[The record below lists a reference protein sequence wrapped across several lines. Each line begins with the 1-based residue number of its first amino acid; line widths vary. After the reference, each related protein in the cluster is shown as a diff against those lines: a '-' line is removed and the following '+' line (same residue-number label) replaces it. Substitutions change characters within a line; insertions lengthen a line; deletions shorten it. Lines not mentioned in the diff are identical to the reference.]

1 MSLEEIKKGK
11 IRTLYRVTDPAKVG
25 LNVPDAILIEAGD
38 GVSAFDKRLGI
49 TIPGKGSLLTQLS
62 AFWFDQTRDI
72 IPNHMVRADDN
83 LMYAKPLMM
92 LPVECIVRGY
102 ITGSG
107 WESYK
112 ETGTV
117 CGIEL
122 PPGLQ
127 EAQKLDEPI
136 FTPTTK
142 EDVGVHDRPLAFDE
156 FVSVVGTDDLAEE
169 IRDVSI
175 KLYTFAAQYALER
188 GIIIA
193 DMKMEF
199 GIDENGNLVL
209 ADEFGTP
216 DCCRFWPVS
225 EYRVGSTP
233 PSYDKQPLRDW
244 LKAHKK
250 EDGTYPAIPEEVI
263 ADTRNRYIT
272 AYEVLTG
279 KSFSHNP

>member
-1 MSLEEIKKGK
+1 MQLTTIREGK
-11 IRTLYRVTDPAKVG
+11 IRTLYRLVDPTEVG
-25 LNVPDAILIEAGD
+25 LNVPSAILIKAGD
-38 GVSAFDKRLGI
+38 GVSAFDERLGI

-62 AFWFDQTRDI
+62 AFWFNQTKDI
-72 IPNHMVRADDN
+72 IPNHMLRTECN
-83 LMYAKPLMM
+83 RMYAKPLVM

-107 WESYK
+107 WESYQK
-112 ETGTV
+112 TGSV

-127 EAQKLDEPI
+127 EAEKLAEPI

-142 EDVGVHDRPLAFDE
+142 EDVGVHDRPLTFE
-156 FVSVVGTDDLAEE
+156 ELVSVVGTDALAEE

-175 KLYTFAAQYALER
+175 KLYKFAAQYALER

-199 GIDENGNLVL
+199 GFDANGNLVL

-225 EYRVGSTP
+225 NYRVGSTP

-244 LKAHKK
+244 LKANKNA
-250 EDGTYPAIPEEVI
+250 DGTYPTIPEEVI
-263 ADTRNRYIT
+263 ADTRARYVA
-272 AYEVLTG
+272 AYEALTG
-279 KSFSHNP
+279 KSFTA

>member
-1 MSLEEIKKGK
+1 MQLTTIKEGK
-11 IRTLYRVTDPAKVG
+11 IRTLSRLDDPTEVG
-25 LNVPDAILIEAGD
+25 LNVPAAILIKAGD
-38 GVSAFDKRLGI
+38 GVSAFDQRLGI
-49 TIPGKGSLLTQLS
+49 TIPDKGVLLTQMS
-62 AFWFDQTRDI
+62 AFWFEHTKDI
-72 IPNHMVRADDN
+72 IPNHMIRADGN
-83 LMYAKPLMM
+83 QMYAKPLMM

-107 WESYK
+107 WESYQK
-112 ETGTV
+112 TGSV
-117 CGIEL
+117 CGIAL
-122 PPGLQ
+122 PSGLQ

-142 EDVGVHDRPLAFDE
+142 EDVGVHDRPLTFE
-156 FVSVVGTDDLAEE
+156 ELVSVVGTDALAEE

-175 KLYTFAAQYALER
+175 KLYKFAAQYALER

-225 EYRVGSTP
+225 EYQVGSTP
-233 PSYDKQPLRDW
+233 PSLDKQPLRNW
-244 LKAHKK
+244 LKGHKNA
-250 EDGTYPAIPEEVI
+250 DGTYPAIPQEVI
-263 ADTRNRYIT
+263 NDTRARYIK
-272 AYEVLTG
+272 AYESLTG
-279 KSFSHNP
+279 KSFTA

>member
-11 IRTLYRVTDPAKVG
+11 VRTLYRVTDPAKVG
-25 LNVPDAILIEAGD
+25 LGVPNAILIEAGD
-38 GVSAFDKRLGI
+38 GVSAFDSRLGI
-49 TIPGKGSLLTQLS
+49 TIPDKGKLLTQMS
-62 AFWFDQTRDI
+62 AFWFKKTKDI
-72 IPNHMVRADDN
+72 IPNHMLRAEDN
-83 LMYAKPLMM
+83 RMYAKPLMM

-117 CGIEL
+117 CGITL
-122 PPGLQ
+122 PSGLQ

-142 EDVGVHDRPLAFDE
+142 EDVGVHDRPLTFEE
-156 FVSVVGTDDLAEE
+156 FVSVVGTDALAEE
-169 IRDVSI
+169 IRDLSI
-175 KLYTFAAQYALER
+175 KLYKFAAEYALEH

-193 DMKMEF
+193 DMKLEF

-233 PSYDKQPLRDW
+233 PSLDKQPLRDW

-250 EDGTYPAIPEEVI
+250 EDGTYPTIPEEVI
-263 ADTRNRYIT
+263 LDTRNRYIA
-272 AYEVLTG
+272 AYEALTG
-279 KSFSHNP
+279 SHFD

>member
-1 MSLEEIKKGK
+1 MSLKEIKKGK
-11 IRTLYRVTDPAKVG
+11 VRTLYLVPDPTKVG

-38 GVSAFDKRLGI
+38 GVSAFDSRLGI
-49 TIPGKGSLLTQLS
+49 TIPGKGLLLTQLS
-62 AFWFDQTRDI
+62 AFWFEHTKDI

-107 WESYK
+107 WESYQK
-112 ETGTV
+112 TGSV

-122 PPGLQ
+122 SPGLQ

-142 EDVGVHDRPLAFDE
+142 EDVGVHDRPLKFDE
-156 FVSVVGTDDLAEE
+156 FVSVVGTDALAEE

-175 KLYTFAAQYALER
+175 KLYKFAAQYALKR

-199 GIDENGNLVL
+199 GIDENGNLIL

-244 LKAHKK
+244 LKSHKN
-250 EDGTYPAIPEEVI
+250 EDGTYPTIPDEVI
-263 ADTRNRYIT
+263 ADTRARYVA
-272 AYEVLTG
+272 AYEALTG
-279 KSFSHNP
+279 KKFTA

>member
-25 LNVPDAILIEAGD
+25 LDVPDAILIEAGN
-38 GVSAFDKRLGI
+38 GVSAFDSRLGI
-49 TIPGKGSLLTQLS
+49 TIPGKGELLTQMS
-62 AFWFDQTRDI
+62 AFWFEHTKDI
-72 IPNHMVRADDN
+72 CPNHMLRVYGNR
-83 LMYAKPLMM
+83 MYAKPLEMI
-92 LPVECIVRGY
+92 PVECIVRGY

-107 WESYK
+107 WESYQK
-112 ETGTV
+112 TGSV

-127 EAQKLDEPI
+127 ESQKLDEPI

-142 EDVGVHDRPLAFDE
+142 EDVGVHDRPLTFEE
-156 FVSVVGTDDLAEE
+156 FSGKVGSTDQANK
-169 IRDVSI
+169 IRNTSI
-175 KLYTFAAQYALER
+175 ELYKFAANHALKQ

-199 GIDENGNLVL
+199 GLDENRNMIL

-216 DCCRFWPVS
+216 DCCRFWPV
-225 EYRVGSTP
+225 EFYRVGSTP

-244 LKAHKK
+244 LKGHKNA
-250 EDGTYPAIPEEVI
+250 DGTYPAIPQEVI
-263 ADTRNRYIT
+263 NDTRARYIN
-272 AYEVLTG
+272 AYESLTG
-279 KSFSHNP
+279 KRFTA

>member
-1 MSLEEIKKGK
+1 MQLTTIREGK
-11 IRTLYRVTDPAKVG
+11 IRTLYRLVDPTEVG
-25 LNVPDAILIEAGD
+25 LNVPSTILIKAGD
-38 GVSAFDKRLGI
+38 GVSAFDERLGI

-62 AFWFDQTRDI
+62 AFWFNQTKDI
-72 IPNHMVRADDN
+72 IPNHMLRTECN
-83 LMYAKPLMM
+83 RMYAKPLVM

-107 WESYK
+107 WESYQK
-112 ETGTV
+112 TGSV

-127 EAQKLDEPI
+127 EAEKLAEPI

-142 EDVGVHDRPLAFDE
+142 EDVGVHDRPLTFE
-156 FVSVVGTDDLAEE
+156 ELVSVVGTDALAEE

-175 KLYTFAAQYALER
+175 KLYKFAAQYALER

-233 PSYDKQPLRDW
+233 PSLDKQPLRDW

-250 EDGTYPAIPEEVI
+250 DDGTYPAIPEEVI
-263 ADTRNRYIT
+263 LDTRSRYIT
-272 AYEVLTG
+272 AYEALTG
-279 KSFSHNP
+279 SHFDA

>member
-1 MSLEEIKKGK
+1 MQLTTIKEGK
-11 IRTLYRVTDPAKVG
+11 IRTLYQLDDPTEIG
-25 LNVPDAILIEAGD
+25 LNVPAAILIKAGD
-38 GVSAFDKRLGI
+38 RVSAFDRRLGI
-49 TIPGKGSLLTQLS
+49 TIPGKGLLLTQLS
-62 AFWFDQTRDI
+62 AFWFEQTKHI
-72 IPNHMVRADDN
+72 IPNHMLRAEGN
-83 LMYAKPLMM
+83 RMYAKPLMM

-142 EDVGVHDRPLAFDE
+142 EDVGVHDRPLE
-156 FVSVVGTDDLAEE
+156 FAEFSEVVGSTDLANE
-169 IRDVSI
+169 IRDTSI
-175 KLYTFAAQYALER
+175 ELYKFAAEYALER

-199 GIDENGNLVL
+199 GLDENVNLVL

-225 EYRVGSTP
+225 EYGVGSTP
-233 PSYDKQPLRDW
+233 PSYDKQLLRDW
-244 LKAHKK
+244 LKAH
-250 EDGTYPAIPEEVI
+250 TAIPQEVI
-263 ADTRNRYIT
+263 NDTRARYIK
-272 AYEVLTG
+272 AYESLTG
-279 KSFSHNP
+279 KRFTA

>member
-1 MSLEEIKKGK
+1 MQLTTIKEGK
-11 IRTLYRVTDPAKVG
+11 IRTLYRLDDPTEVG
-25 LNVPDAILIEAGD
+25 LNVPSAILIKAGD
-38 GVSAFDKRLGI
+38 GVSAFDERLGI

-62 AFWFDQTRDI
+62 AFWFNQTKDI
-72 IPNHMVRADDN
+72 IPNHMLRTECN
-83 LMYAKPLMM
+83 RMYAKPLVM

-107 WESYK
+107 WESYQK
-112 ETGTV
+112 TGSV
-117 CGIEL
+117 CGIKL
-122 PPGLQ
+122 SPGLQ
-127 EAQKLDEPI
+127 EAQKLDKPI

-142 EDVGVHDRPLAFDE
+142 EDVGVHDRPLTFE
-156 FVSVVGTDDLAEE
+156 ELVSVVGTDALAEE

-175 KLYTFAAQYALER
+175 KLYKFAAQYALER

-233 PSYDKQPLRDW
+233 PSLDKQPLRDW

-250 EDGTYPAIPEEVI
+250 DDGTYPAIPEEVI
-263 ADTRNRYIT
+263 LDTRSRYIT
-272 AYEVLTG
+272 AYEALTG
-279 KSFSHNP
+279 SHFDA

>member
-25 LNVPDAILIEAGD
+25 LDVPDAILIEAGN
-38 GVSAFDKRLGI
+38 GVSAFDSRLGI
-49 TIPGKGSLLTQLS
+49 TIPGKGELLTQLS
-62 AFWFDQTRDI
+62 AFWFDQTKGI
-72 IPNHMVRADDN
+72 IPNHMLRVYGNR
-83 LMYAKPLMM
+83 MYAKPLVM

-107 WESYK
+107 WESYQK
-112 ETGTV
+112 TGSV

-127 EAQKLDEPI
+127 EAEKLAEPI

-142 EDVGVHDRPLAFDE
+142 EDVGVHDRPLE
-156 FVSVVGTDDLAEE
+156 FEMFSGVVGSTDLANE
-169 IRDVSI
+169 IRDTSI
-175 KLYTFAAQYALER
+175 ELYKFAADYALKH

-199 GIDENGNLVL
+199 GLDEKCNLVL

-244 LKAHKK
+244 LKAHKNA
-250 EDGTYPAIPEEVI
+250 DGTYPAIPEEVI
-263 ADTRNRYIT
+263 LDTRDRYIA
-272 AYEVLTG
+272 AYEALTG
-279 KSFSHNP
+279 RRFTA

>member
-1 MSLEEIKKGK
+1 MSLEKIKAGK
-11 IRTLYRVTDPAKVG
+11 VRTLYRVTDPTEVG
-25 LNVPDAILIEAGD
+25 LKDTDAILIEAGD
-38 GVSAFDKRLGI
+38 GVSAFDSRLGI

-62 AFWFDQTRDI
+62 AFWFDQTKDI
-72 IPNHMVRADDN
+72 IPNHMLRTEGN
-83 LMYAKPLMM
+83 RMYAKSLVM

-117 CGIEL
+117 CGITL
-122 PPGLQ
+122 PSGLQ

-142 EDVGVHDRPLAFDE
+142 EDVGVHDRPLVFDE
-156 FVSVVGTDDLAEE
+156 FVSVVGTDKLAEE

-175 KLYTFAAQYALER
+175 QLYKFAADYAWEH

-199 GIDENGNLVL
+199 GIDDNGNLVL

-225 EYRVGSTP
+225 NYRVGSTP
-233 PSYDKQPLRDW
+233 PSLDKQPLRDW

-250 EDGTYPAIPEEVI
+250 DDGTYPAIPQEVI
-263 ADTRNRYIT
+263 EDTRARYVS
-272 AYEVLTG
+272 AYEALTG
-279 KSFSHNP
+279 SHFDA